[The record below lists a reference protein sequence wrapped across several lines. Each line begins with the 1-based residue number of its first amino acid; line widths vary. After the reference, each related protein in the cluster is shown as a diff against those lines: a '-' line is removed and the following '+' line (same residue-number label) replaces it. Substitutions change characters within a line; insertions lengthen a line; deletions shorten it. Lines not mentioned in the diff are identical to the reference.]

1 MTGLMLVGIALVWFA
16 CAYLFY
22 GRWLAKTWGIDP
34 KAPTPAV
41 RKNDGQ
47 DYSPASRFTVFA
59 HQFSSITGAGP
70 VTGPIIAAMFGW
82 LPAFLWI
89 LIGGAFFG
97 AVQDFTALYASV
109 KNEGKSMG
117 LLIEQY
123 VGRTGRRLPAIQLAL
138 HAAPSSRFLPIS
150 SRRRSTAWRQ
160 RHAQQISRAHR
171 PLRFPCLHRRRH
183 GLRHSISKARLSA
196 SCVHRCRRVVIDVR
210 GRRELPAYFDAPT
223 RYIVF
228 GYRRRSRPAD
238 VAARA
243 ARLLELFLPRSRGAI
258 GDPAATRPS
267 TCAGLRRFRKSM
279 ASRRS
284 RSFIT
289 TPAALSSRLPQPI
302 PARSRRPS
310 PRDGA
315 YAAVGYGAMFCEC
328 MLGRLAIA
336 CAAARMVSWHRA
348 RCSDPAVG
356 ISTFFTNIF
365 ACRTAS
371 PPASSRCAYQHS
383 A

>member
-123 VGRTGRRLPAIQLAL
+123 VGRTG
-138 HAAPSSRFLPIS
+138 
-150 SRRRSTAWRQ
+150 
-160 RHAQQISRAHR
+160 
-171 PLRFPCLHRRRH
+171 
-183 GLRHSISKARLSA
+183 
-196 SCVHRCRRVVIDVR
+196 D
-210 GRRELPAYFDAPT
+210 
-223 RYIVF
+223 
-228 GYRRRSRPAD
+228 
-238 VAARA
+238 
-243 ARLLELFLPRSRGAI
+243 
-258 GDPAATRPS
+258 
-267 TCAGLRRFRKSM
+267 RKS
-279 ASRRS
+279 
-284 RSFIT
+284 
-289 TPAALSSRLPQPI
+289 
-302 PARSRRPS
+302 
-310 PRDGA
+310 
-315 YAAVGYGAMFCEC
+315 V
-328 MLGRLAIA
+328 
-336 CAAARMVSWHRA
+336 V
-348 RCSDPAVG
+348 
-356 ISTFFTNIF
+356 
-365 ACRTAS
+365 
-371 PPASSRCAYQHS
+371 
-383 A
+383 

>member
-117 LLIEQY
+117 LPIEQY
-123 VGRTGRRLPAIQLAL
+123 VDLETKNLYAERV
-138 HAAPSSRFLPIS
+138 AA
-150 SRRRSTAWRQ
+150 
-160 RHAQQISRAHR
+160 
-171 PLRFPCLHRRRH
+171 
-183 GLRHSISKARLSA
+183 
-196 SCVHRCRRVVIDVR
+196 
-210 GRRELPAYFDAPT
+210 
-223 RYIVF
+223 
-228 GYRRRSRPAD
+228 GYDPAD
-238 VAARA
+238 V
-243 ARLLELFLPRSRGAI
+243 
-258 GDPAATRPS
+258 
-267 TCAGLRRFRKSM
+267 M
-279 ASRRS
+279 AS
-284 RSFIT
+284 IY
-289 TPAALSSRLPQPI
+289 
-302 PARSRRPS
+302 ARSRDNARTPMQWS
-310 PRDGA
+310 VEKNAGFSDVEPWMPVNPNYTVINAEAALADPDSVFYCYRKLIALRKTYPVFRDG
-315 YAAVGYGAMFCEC
+315 
-328 MLGRLAIA
+328 R
-336 CAAARMVSWHRA
+336 
-348 RCSDPAVG
+348 
-356 ISTFFTNIF
+356 FTLLLPDSEQIF
-365 ACRTAS
+365 AYTRDTERERLLVVCNFTAEAVPFARPEAFREAKLLIS
-371 PPASSRCAYQHS
+371 NYPEPAELLRPYEAQMFYLEN
-383 A
+383 

>member
-34 KAPTPAV
+34 KVPTPAV

-123 VGRTGRRLPAIQLAL
+123 SFQVLPNLLSNQVLMIL
-138 HAAPSSRFLPIS
+138 HNYSCHLLSDMS
-150 SRRRSTAWRQ
+150 Q
-160 RHAQQISRAHR
+160 K
-171 PLRFPCLHRRRH
+171 PLH
-183 GLRHSISKARLSA
+183 LS
-196 SCVHRCRRVVIDVR
+196 H
-210 GRRELPAYFDAPT
+210 
-223 RYIVF
+223 
-228 GYRRRSRPAD
+228 
-238 VAARA
+238 
-243 ARLLELFLPRSRGAI
+243 LL
-258 GDPAATRPS
+258 
-267 TCAGLRRFRKSM
+267 
-279 ASRRS
+279 
-284 RSFIT
+284 
-289 TPAALSSRLPQPI
+289 
-302 PARSRRPS
+302 
-310 PRDGA
+310 
-315 YAAVGYGAMFCEC
+315 
-328 MLGRLAIA
+328 
-336 CAAARMVSWHRA
+336 
-348 RCSDPAVG
+348 
-356 ISTFFTNIF
+356 
-365 ACRTAS
+365 
-371 PPASSRCAYQHS
+371 
-383 A
+383 